1 MSTFSTETHCCLFVA
16 GIFKGFNWLKGNE
29 VMTCIYGFFYQGNK
43 ANPSLD
49 SITNKTVLRNTLL
62 VAKTQKQKSVS
73 RNSIGAPDLSVSG
86 VNSSFL
92 NHTENRV
99 NLDMKTPHQNVGDAS
114 KMFSG
119 NETTPYQ
126 QKRKTQHARTRA
138 RG

>member
-62 VAKTQKQKSVS
+62 VAKTQKQKCFQKFHWSTGSVS
-73 RNSIGAPDLSVSG
+73 
-86 VNSSFL
+86 
-92 NHTENRV
+92 EW
-99 NLDMKTPHQNVGDAS
+99 
-114 KMFSG
+114 
-119 NETTPYQ
+119 
-126 QKRKTQHARTRA
+126 RKFVVPKSH
-138 RG
+138 